1 MPSPATSRSPSLV
14 SSPWTAPLAL
24 FALAT
29 GGFSIGTGEFV
40 IMGLLPD
47 VATDLKISIP
57 SAGHLI
63 SAYALGVVVGA
74 PVLAVLGARWPRK
87 RMLLVLMFA
96 YALGNI
102 ISTLVP
108 SYAGIMGARFFSGL
122 PHGTYFGV
130 ASLVAADLVPYH
142 KRTQAVAMVMLGL
155 SVATLVGVPLAAAL
169 GQWAGWR
176 WAFVLVSGFAV
187 LAMMLLQ
194 LGLAYTPGNPKA
206 SPLRELSALKRSQ
219 VWLTLGIGAI
229 GFGGMFSIF
238 SYIKPTMM
246 NLAHVPEVRIPLI
259 LAMFGLGTILGNV
272 LGSRLADKNLE
283 LTIRGL
289 LVYAMV
295 TMLFFLWSAHHAYL
309 GSFTLL
315 LVGMI
320 VALGPALQTRLMD
333 VAGDAQTLAAA
344 LNHSAF
350 NVANALG
357 AWLGGLTISAGLGWT
372 STAWVG
378 ACLALGG
385 LIIHAYSL
393 KRMKGS
399 ALY

>member
-1 MPSPATSRSPSLV
+1 MPSPSLTSLRPTV
-14 SSPWTAPLAL
+14 SSIWSVPLAL
-24 FALAT
+24 LALAM

-47 VATDLKISIP
+47 VATDLHISIP
-57 SAGHLI
+57 AAGHLI

-74 PVLAVLGARWPRK
+74 PVLAILGARLPRK
-87 RMLLVLMFA
+87 HLLLILMLM
-96 YALGNI
+96 YALGNVL
-102 ISTLVP
+102 STVVP
-108 SYAGIMGARFFSGL
+108 GYVSLILARFFSGL

-130 ASLVAADLVPYH
+130 ASLVAAQLVPYH

-155 SVATLVGVPLAAAL
+155 AVATLLGVPSAAAL

-176 WAFVLVSGFAV
+176 WAFVLVGVFAL
-187 LAMMLLQ
+187 LAMLLLQ
-194 LGLAYTPGNPKA
+194 CFVQYQAGTSKA
-206 SPLRELSALKRSQ
+206 SPLHELSALKNRQ
-219 VWLTLGIGAI
+219 IWLTLGIGAV

-246 NLAHVPEVRIPLI
+246 NLAHVPEIRIPLI
-259 LAMFGLGTILGNV
+259 LAMFGLGTILGNI
-272 LGSRLADKNLE
+272 LGAKLADKNLE
-283 LTIRGL
+283 RTIRGL
-289 LVYAMV
+289 LLYAMLV
-295 TMLFFLWSAHHAYL
+295 MLFFLWSAHHAFL
-309 GSFTLL
+309 GAFTLL
-315 LVGMI
+315 LVGMM

-333 VAGDAQTLAAA
+333 VAGEAQTLAAA

-357 AWLGGLTISAGLGWT
+357 AWLGGLTIGAGLGWT

-385 LIIHAYSL
+385 LLIHRYSL
-393 KRMKGS
+393 KPLKRPT
-399 ALY
+399 A

>member
-1 MPSPATSRSPSLV
+1 MLSTDSPSLRPLV
-14 SSPWTAPLAL
+14 THPWTVPLAL
-24 FALAT
+24 FALAM

-47 VATDLKISIP
+47 VASDLKISIP
-57 SAGHLI
+57 AAGHLI
-63 SAYALGVVVGA
+63 SAYALGVVIGA
-74 PVLAVLGARWPRK
+74 PILAVLGARWPRK
-87 RMLLVLMFA
+87 RLLLVLMLA
-96 YALGNI
+96 YALGNLL
-102 ISTLVP
+102 STIAP
-108 SYAGIMGARFFSGL
+108 SYLSIMAARFFSGL
-122 PHGTYFGV
+122 PHGTYFGI

-155 SVATLVGVPLAAAL
+155 AVATLVGVPAAAAL

-176 WAFVLVSGFAV
+176 WAFVLVGIFAL
-187 LAMMLLQ
+187 LAMVLLQ
-194 LGLAYTPGNPKA
+194 IGVAYSPGNPKA
-206 SPLRELSALKRSQ
+206 SPLHELSALKKSQ

-229 GFGGMFSIF
+229 GFGGMFAIF

-246 NLAHVPEVRIPLI
+246 SLAHVSEVRIPLI
-259 LAMFGLGTILGNV
+259 LAMFGLGTILGNL

-289 LVYAMV
+289 LLYAMA
-295 TMLFFLWSAHHAYL
+295 TMLFFLYSAHHAFL
-309 GSFTLL
+309 GAFTLL

-333 VAGDAQTLAAA
+333 VAGDAQNLAAA

-350 NVANALG
+350 NIANALG
-357 AWLGGLTISAGLGWT
+357 AWLGGLTISAGFGWT

-378 ACLALGG
+378 AFLALGG
-385 LIIHAYSL
+385 LLIHTYSL
-393 KRMKGS
+393 QGLKASK
-399 ALY
+399 LN